1 MFAKLSLNPYNWF
14 IFSNWTFKT
23 TFEIIFYC
31 VNIGVAI
38 FFNVSRGGLW
48 VDENMDQGLLV
59 DENSYKMHIT

>member
-31 VNIGVAI
+31 VNIDVAI